1 MGQLPV
7 LPKHWWEGKDFANPP
22 FELPLGS
29 GPYRVDGYEPGRSVT
44 YRRVEDYWGSD
55 VPAMRGRWNVDVI
68 RYEYFR
74 DRDIATEAFK
84 AGTFDLRAENS
95 AKRWATAFDFPA
107 IDAGMVVKGEVPDH
121 GVAPMQGFAFNT
133 RRPIFQDP
141 RVREAIGYRSE
152 EHTSELQSLMRTQH

>member
-74 DRDIATEAFK
+74 DR
-84 AGTFDLRAENS
+84 
-95 AKRWATAFDFPA
+95 
-107 IDAGMVVKGEVPDH
+107 
-121 GVAPMQGFAFNT
+121 
-133 RRPIFQDP
+133 
-141 RVREAIGYRSE
+141 SE
-152 EHTSELQSLMRTQH
+152 EHTSELQSLMRTSYAVFCLTKKTKKTAPYIHQHYE

>member
-1 MGQLPV
+1 MRISDWSSDVCSSDL
-7 LPKHWWEGKDFANPP
+7 NPP

-107 IDAGMVVKGEVPDH
+107 IDAGMVVKEAVPDH
-121 GVAPMQGFAFNT
+121 GVAPM
-133 RRPIFQDP
+133 
-141 RVREAIGYRSE
+141 RSE
-152 EHTSELQSLMRTQH
+152 EHKYELQTLMTN